1 MGVVTQ
7 EYATPVAVPPARL
20 FKAMC
25 LDFHNLIPKIVE
37 PIQSIEFTHGDG
49 AAGTIKK
56 ITILEGGESKYIL
69 HRVDEI
75 DAEKFVYNF
84 SIIGGTG
91 LVETLE
97 KVQFES
103 QMVEAPNGGSLRKVH
118 IQFFTKG
125 DAKMSEQDLK
135 TSQTKVEGVVK
146 LVEAFLLAN
155 PDY

>member
-7 EYATPVAVPPARL
+7 EYATPAAVPPTRL
-20 FKAMC
+20 FKAMS
-25 LDFHNLIPKIVE
+25 LDFHNLFPKIVE
-37 PIQSIEFTHGDG
+37 PIQSIEFTQGDG

-56 ITILEGGESKYIL
+56 LTVLEGGEIKYVL

-91 LVETLE
+91 LAETLE
-97 KVQFES
+97 KVQFKS
-103 QMVEAPNGGSLRKVH
+103 QLVEAPNGGSLRKVH
-118 IQFFTKG
+118 VQFFTKG
-125 DAKMSEQDLK
+125 DANMSEDDLK
-135 TSQTKVEGVVK
+135 AAQAKVEGLVK
-146 LVEAFLLAN
+146 VVEAFLLAN